1 MKICSLAK
9 WTDSSAVT
17 PIKIS
22 ILVNGPEWIVSS
34 RLDDIISLSMT
45 GNLWETRTKKKWL
58 EIRRYFCFLT
68 DIQVEHR
75 KQIDFYIENDLM
87 GNVLNIEDY
96 YQDIYHLISFDFL
109 VEHD

>member
-22 ILVNGPEWIVSS
+22 ILTNGPERIVSS
-34 RLDDIISLSMT
+34 RLDDIMSLSMT
-45 GNLWETRTKKKWL
+45 GNLWETREKNSKML
-58 EIRRYFCFLT
+58 FVFCFLT

-75 KQIDFYIENDLM
+75 KQIDFYIEIDLM
-87 GNVLNIEDY
+87 RDVLNIEDY